1 MTWITAYDI
10 KARERERE
18 RERERCLTG
27 DCVRMSGI
35 LCRIFSL
42 VNALMSRMERG
53 FTFEKEVWIILHMG
67 LRYWTLSTTSDR
79 SSGETRSVLY
89 TQ

>member
-1 MTWITAYDI
+1 MCIESTRDREI
-10 KARERERE
+10 ERER
-18 RERERCLTG
+18 RRKRSLTG

-35 LCRIFSL
+35 LCSIFSL

-53 FTFEKEVWIILHMG
+53 FTLEKEVWIILHMG
-67 LRYWTLSTTSDR
+67 FRYWTLSTTSDR